1 MLFRSVSQSRYP
13 PYSEESNPLE
23 GRHFT
28 EGEEDTGTGTT
39 VNSGTTKTEPGGYTT
54 IRQKQ
59 DPIVK
64 RTVKPR
70 ADLTKRL
77 ARKLLTECNYFE
89 LVKQRDPMLYDGL
102 KSKLKHFHPVFHSIT
117 PEGLNARLTF
127 LQQCMRPGDTIPTVS
142 KDGENFTLVYND
154 VTNSVFGAPPVCV
167 LRIGDFFHTKI
178 VIDSLSIKYED
189 GRFDINPEGIG
200 VQPMIADV
208 SISFNF
214 IGGHGLAGPVAKL
227 QNALSFNYY
236 ANTEIYDERA
246 DSTEDATSQYDAEI
260 LADIKNQLGIQDDPN
275 KQRTNDAGDTIGII
289 KTNDYDLTTQKA
301 YGTISYQEIM
311 KKMADDNKAYA
322 DAVIRNLEKINEKF

>member
-189 GRFDINPEGIG
+189 GRFDIKPEGIYR
-200 VQPMIADV
+200 DWETDRK
-208 SISFNF
+208 STRLNSS
-214 IGGHGLAGPVAKL
+214 HLKL
-227 QNALSFNYY
+227 SRMPSSA
-236 ANTEIYDERA
+236 
-246 DSTEDATSQYDAEI
+246 
-260 LADIKNQLGIQDDPN
+260 
-275 KQRTNDAGDTIGII
+275 
-289 KTNDYDLTTQKA
+289 
-301 YGTISYQEIM
+301 
-311 KKMADDNKAYA
+311 
-322 DAVIRNLEKINEKF
+322 